1 MSRSIERA
9 ATEARI
15 SGDKPLERL
24 VLEREV
30 IRGKDVVDG
39 EGRYSLA
46 SREMSGVEDE
56 ISKCR

>member
-9 ATEARI
+9 ASEARM
-15 SGDKPLERL
+15 SGDEPLRGL
-24 VLEREV
+24 VFKREV
-30 IRGKDVVDG
+30 TRGKDVVDG